1 MSDDEINNAIAEA
14 CPNLFYFGDHESI
27 YHMGTDWP
35 ADPANDL
42 NTMRNVFKEH
52 KMDDCDCDNCDIIRA
67 LAKVVGAD
75 LEDGGLV
82 DIALIVNATA
92 RQRAAAFL
100 MTVLTGVSHSSNCRS
115 T

>member
-27 YHMGTDWP
+27 YHMGTSWT
-35 ADPANDL
+35 ADPVNDL
-42 NTMRNVFKEH
+42 NTMRKVFEEH
-52 KMDDCDCDNCDIIRA
+52 KLSDCDIIHA

-75 LEDGGLV
+75 LEDRGLV
-82 DIALIVNATA
+82 DIALIANATA

-100 MTVLTGVSHSSNCRS
+100 MTVLTGVSHSSMIKL
-115 T
+115 